1 MNGKIKHLQE
11 ETRGSFIYLHNDQR
25 LAEMAY
31 TMVGQH
37 RMIIDHTDVDDSL
50 RGQGIGKQLLGA
62 LVDYV
67 RTSGIQVI
75 PLCPF
80 AKATFKKTIDWQ
92 DVLMT

>member
-1 MNGKIKHLQE
+1 MNEKIRHLQE
-11 ETRGSFIYLHNDQR
+11 ETRGSFIYLVNDQK

-31 TMVGQH
+31 TMVAQH

-50 RGQGIGKQLLGA
+50 RGQGIGKQMLAA

-67 RTSGIQVI
+67 RTAGIQVI

-80 AKATFKKTIDWQ
+80 AKATFKKIMDWQ
-92 DVLMT
+92 DVLME